1 MDDITLLRRA
11 VDDAARIIDGVRPDQ
26 LGSPTPCPDFT
37 VEQLIAHLGEGAA
50 GFSGDGQ
57 PASSWREAGAR
68 MVDTVSTPGF
78 LESTVTLP
86 WGEYPGSIVLQQAL
100 GETAIHTADLAHAT
114 GQSLG
119 DDAVYERVFDVVT
132 EDWRVPQVLE
142 PAQPFAD
149 DAPLVERVLAFA
161 GRKIS

>member
-26 LGSPTPCPDFT
+26 LGSSTPCPDFT
-37 VEQLIAHLGEGAA
+37 VEQLIAHLMEGAS
-50 GFSGDGQ
+50 GFSGG
-57 PASSWREAGAR
+57 PAASSWREAGTR
-68 MVDTVSTPGF
+68 MVETVSAPGY

-86 WGEYPGSIVLQQAL
+86 WGEYPGVVVLQQAL
-100 GETAIHTADLAHAT
+100 GETAIHAADLAHAT

-119 DDAVYERVFDVVT
+119 DDAVYERVFGVVT
-132 EDWRVPQVLE
+132 EDWRVPPVLE
-142 PAQPFAD
+142 AAQPCPD

-161 GRKIS
+161 GRKI

>member
-11 VDDAARIIDGVRPDQ
+11 VDDAARLIDGVRPDQ

-37 VEQLIAHLGEGAA
+37 VEQLIAHLVEGAA
-50 GFSGDGQ
+50 GFSGGDAA
-57 PASSWREAGAR
+57 PTWREAGAR
-68 MVDTVSTPGF
+68 MVETVSAPGY
-78 LESTVTLP
+78 LDSTVTLP
-86 WGEYPGSIVLQQAL
+86 WGEYPGTVVLQQAL
-100 GETAIHTADLAHAT
+100 GETAIHAADLAHAT

-119 DDAVYERVFDVVT
+119 DDAVYERDFGVVT

-142 PAQPFAD
+142 AAQPCAD

-161 GRKIS
+161 GRKI